1 MNVPRHFS
9 DTRTEEG
16 RVRILAASGR
26 VLLEAEGHG
35 WQHRSAHPSL
45 EDAALELALLPRIG
59 AGLYA
64 AALDDIERQVRLTG
78 PVTDNRSYP
87 GAA

>member
-1 MNVPRHFS
+1 M
-9 DTRTEEG
+9 
-16 RVRILAASGR
+16 RILAASGR

-45 EDAALELALLPRIG
+45 EDATLELALLARIG

-78 PVTDNRSYP
+78 PVTDDRSYP

>member
-1 MNVPRHFS
+1 M
-9 DTRTEEG
+9 
-16 RVRILAASGR
+16 RILAASGR

-35 WQHRSAHPSL
+35 WQHRSTHPSL

-78 PVTDNRSYP
+78 PVTDDRSYP